1 MHVFWWKMLSVCLP
15 SASATA
21 TNEVDAYTCVIAPAG
36 ALSPFGLTAG
46 LIVQEE
52 TAALA
57 DIQQAV
63 GELQLAPGAVTRQRM
78 AAIHVGQ
85 FAAQQQTQLVA
96 LTEQARKDQSKGGE
110 LHHWY
115 FAVLE

>member
-1 MHVFWWKMLSVCLP
+1 VLR

-21 TNEVDAYTCVIAPAG
+21 SNEVDAYTRVTASAG
-36 ALSPFGLTAG
+36 ALSPFGVTAG
-46 LIVQEE
+46 LTVQGE

-63 GELQLAPGAVTRQRM
+63 GELQLAAGVVTRQRT
-78 AAIHVGQ
+78 AAINVGQ

-96 LTEQARKDQSKGGE
+96 LTEQARKDASKGGE
-110 LHHWY
+110 LHRGH
-115 FAVLE
+115 FVLLQCRLS